1 MNNMKKAIVIFSFV
15 FAVCI
20 PGFAIQ
26 HITTDTNIIL
36 EAGSD
41 EKFASPDIY
50 ISCYWDIGTDQW
62 FVTLML
68 APPGTTEIVK
78 EYHLIITETQFNNQ
92 FGTQYPSELSS
103 AMGQAVVEEYLQ
115 ALNVLTNFSYVT

>member
-1 MNNMKKAIVIFSFV
+1 MKKALAIFSFV
-15 FAVCI
+15 FSVCV

-41 EKFASPDIY
+41 EHFASPDIY

-68 APPGTTEIVK
+68 APPGTTEIIK
-78 EYHLIITETQFNNQ
+78 EYHLTITEIQFNDQ

-115 ALNVLTNFSYVT
+115 ALNVSTTFAYVT

>member
-1 MNNMKKAIVIFSFV
+1 MKTLLTLVFVALFATAGFS
-15 FAVCI
+15 
-20 PGFAIQ
+20 IQ
-26 HITTDTNIIL
+26 HITTDTDIVL
-36 EAGSD
+36 ELGSD
-41 EKFASPDIY
+41 EHFASPDIY

-78 EYHLIITETQFNNQ
+78 EYHLIITETQFNDQ
-92 FGTQYPSELSS
+92 FGTQYPSELSN

-115 ALNVLTNFSYVT
+115 ALNVSTTFAYVT

>member
-1 MNNMKKAIVIFSFV
+1 MKKALVIFSFV
-15 FAVCI
+15 LSVCM
-20 PGFAIQ
+20 PVFAIQ

-41 EKFASPDIY
+41 EIFASPDIY

-68 APPGTTEIVK
+68 APPGTTEIVR
-78 EYHLIITETQFNNQ
+78 EYDLIITETQFNDQ
-92 FGTQYPSELSS
+92 FGTQYPSELSN

-115 ALNVLTNFSYVT
+115 ALNVSTTFAYVT